1 MIISKIKIFFLLVFI
16 TYFNL
21 VLSGEQSFNSN
32 HNFKKDA
39 LIWEATTQG
48 NIKLLEKLLKKNL
61 NPNILDN
68 KGYTPLFTSAL
79 MGNEQ
84 MLIALLKAG
93 ANPNAIAKDGT
104 TPLYWGKISCK
115 RNILINLLKYGA
127 ILSPQKNSPFKSA
140 FLNNI
145 NKLKQYPNKN
155 INEHCLGWNL
165 LHWAIAGNSI
175 ESIIFLLENG
185 ININSKT
192 KDLIEETP
200 LHIAVEY
207 SNQEAVKLLC
217 EKKADINSFTLSRM
231 TPLHV
236 AIFTKNILII
246 KLLLQNG
253 ANPNIKDISGYT
265 PLYYANRLKDNQI
278 IKLLQSQL
286 IRLAPVPEK

>member
-1 MIISKIKIFFLLVFI
+1 
-16 TYFNL
+16 
-21 VLSGEQSFNSN
+21 
-32 HNFKKDA
+32 
-39 LIWEATTQG
+39 
-48 NIKLLEKLLKKNL
+48 
-61 NPNILDN
+61 
-68 KGYTPLFTSAL
+68 
-79 MGNEQ
+79 
-84 MLIALLKAG
+84 
-93 ANPNAIAKDGT
+93 
-104 TPLYWGKISCK
+104 
-115 RNILINLLKYGA
+115 
-127 ILSPQKNSPFKSA
+127 
-140 FLNNI
+140 
-145 NKLKQYPNKN
+145 
-155 INEHCLGWNL
+155 
-165 LHWAIAGNSI
+165 
-175 ESIIFLLENG
+175 LLENG